1 MANDT
6 LVIVLALATLGLGL
20 GYGIW
25 QIIKTRRAS
34 AEGRKSAMTKAAE
47 QQDLGR
53 R

>member
-20 GYGIW
+20 GWGVW
-25 QIIKTRRAS
+25 QIMKTRRAD
-34 AEGRKSAMTKAAE
+34 AAHKKSAMTEAAE
-47 QQDLGR
+47 RQDPR